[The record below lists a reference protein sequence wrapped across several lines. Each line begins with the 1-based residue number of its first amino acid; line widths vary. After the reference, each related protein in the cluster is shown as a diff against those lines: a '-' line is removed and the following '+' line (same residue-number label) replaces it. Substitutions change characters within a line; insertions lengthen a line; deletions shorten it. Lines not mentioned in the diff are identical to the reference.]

1 MTDKPNG
8 SIPYILCIHRITR
21 PSMSGATLSTSKKI
35 DKHVFLMGRPPMSE
49 FLGVVSSQVNY
60 DASHIAQLADDWR
73 LASNH
78 ILKLQKDQASAPDK
92 PAYKDVPA
100 NLKLLAEQALTDEI
114 FQRSFNVVKPVVR
127 MVELDS
133 LVVSQKHINL
143 NYVEELKKQLGK
155 TPSDEDIF
163 KTCIP
168 IEHPMPEISASRV
181 SSNSFVFVS
190 QSADLRVLDSTLLRP
205 NQIKNYTT
213 SGPMATVL
221 GMAVGTGSNCL
232 NSMFVNG
239 RMILNNGSHRAYALR
254 SMGIT
259 YAPCIVQQVTCK
271 DELDIVATAEFLQNP
286 AEFIE
291 APRPA
296 MLKDYF
302 DLELIK
308 ILPVQRKRRQIKISY
323 TIETIDVPDI

>member
-1 MTDKPNG
+1 MSRDN
-8 SIPYILCIHRITR
+8 
-21 PSMSGATLSTSKKI
+21 PSESKKSESKKI
-35 DKHVFLMGRPPMSE
+35 DNHVFLMGRPPMSE

-60 DASHIAQLADDWR
+60 DSSNIAQLADEWR
-73 LASNH
+73 SANNRISE
-78 ILKLQKDQASAPDK
+78 LQQAEGRAADN
-92 PAYKDVPA
+92 PAYKDVPDD
-100 NLKLLAEQALTDEI
+100 LKALAEQALADEI
-114 FQRSFNVVKPVVR
+114 FKRSFNVVKPVVR
-127 MVELDS
+127 MVELDT

-143 NYVEELKKQLGK
+143 NYVEQLKAQLGDS
-155 TPSDEDIF
+155 PSGEEIF

-181 SSNSFVFVS
+181 SPNSFIFVS

-205 NQIKNYTT
+205 TQIENYNT
-213 SGPMATVL
+213 SGPMAAVL

-232 NSMFVNG
+232 NAIFVNG
-239 RMILNNGSHRAYALR
+239 RMVLNNGSHRAYALR

-259 YAPCIVQQVTCK
+259 HVPCIVQAVTSK
-271 DELDIVATAEFLQNP
+271 DELDIVAMAEFLQNP
-286 AEFIE
+286 AAFIE

-302 DLELIK
+302 DRELIK

-323 TIETIDVPDI
+323 TIETMDVPDF